1 MNLLEMDRM
10 VVYSETGY
18 KIDSRVEV
26 HCPPRV
32 GEQLIM
38 NGKVYKACDVIHDFD
53 EREFVVIVEESE
65 KYNKFIK
72 R

>member
-1 MNLLEMDRM
+1 MNLLEMDSM

-38 NGKVYKACDVIHDFD
+38 NGKVYKVCDVIHDFD

>member
-1 MNLLEMDRM
+1 MNMLEMNTM
-10 VVYSETGY
+10 VVYSEMGY
-18 KIDSRVEV
+18 KIDSKAEV

-38 NGKVYKACDVIHDFD
+38 KGKVYRVSDVIHDYD
-53 EREFVVIVEESE
+53 DRKFVVIVEESE
-65 KYNKFIK
+65 KFNKFIK

>member
-1 MNLLEMDRM
+1 MSMLEMSNM
-10 VVYSETGY
+10 VVYSEVGY
-18 KIDSRVEV
+18 KIDSKVEV
-26 HCPPRV
+26 HCPPRI

-38 NGKVYKACDVIHDFD
+38 SGKVYRVCDVIHDFD
-53 EREFVVIVEESE
+53 DREFVVIVEESE

>member
-1 MNLLEMDRM
+1 MNMLEMSTM
-10 VVYSETGY
+10 VVYSEMGY
-18 KIDSRVEV
+18 KIDSKAEV

-38 NGKVYKACDVIHDFD
+38 KGKVYRVSDVIHDFD

>member
-1 MNLLEMDRM
+1 MNMLEMSTM
-10 VVYSETGY
+10 VVYSEMGY
-18 KIDSRVEV
+18 KIDSKVEV

-38 NGKVYKACDVIHDFD
+38 KGKVYRVYDVIHDFD
-53 EREFVVIVEESE
+53 AREFVVIVEESE

>member
-1 MNLLEMDRM
+1 MNLLEMDSM

-38 NGKVYKACDVIHDFD
+38 NGKVYKVCDVIYDFD

>member
-1 MNLLEMDRM
+1 MNLLEIDKM
-10 VVYSETGY
+10 VIYSEMGY
-18 KIDSRVEV
+18 KIDSKVEV

-32 GEQLIM
+32 GEQLITG
-38 NGKVYKACDVIHDFD
+38 GKVYRVCDVIHDSD
-53 EREFVVIVEESE
+53 AREFVVIVEESE

>member
-38 NGKVYKACDVIHDFD
+38 NGKVYKVCDVIHDFD

>member
-10 VVYSETGY
+10 VVYSETRY

-38 NGKVYKACDVIHDFD
+38 NGKVYKVCDVIPDFD

-72 R
+72 H

>member
-1 MNLLEMDRM
+1 MNMLEMSTM
-10 VVYSETGY
+10 VVYSEMGY
-18 KIDSRVEV
+18 KIDSKAEV

-38 NGKVYKACDVIHDFD
+38 KGKVYRVSDVIHDYD
-53 EREFVVIVEESE
+53 DRKFVVIVEESE
-65 KYNKFIK
+65 KFNKFIK

>member
-1 MNLLEMDRM
+1 MNLLEMNSM
-10 VVYSETGY
+10 VVYSEMGY
-18 KIDSRVEV
+18 KIDSKAEV
-26 HCPPRV
+26 HCLPKA

-38 NGKVYKACDVIHDFD
+38 SGKVYRVCDVIHDYD
-53 EREFVVIVEESE
+53 AREFVVIVEESE

>member
-1 MNLLEMDRM
+1 MNMLEMSTM
-10 VVYSETGY
+10 VVYSEMGY
-18 KIDSRVEV
+18 KIDSKAEV

-38 NGKVYKACDVIHDFD
+38 KDKVYRVSDVIHDYD
-53 EREFVVIVEESE
+53 DRKFVVIVEESE
-65 KYNKFIK
+65 KFNKFIK

>member
-1 MNLLEMDRM
+1 MNLLEMNSM
-10 VVYSETGY
+10 VVYSEMGY
-18 KIDSRVEV
+18 KIDSRTEV

-38 NGKVYKACDVIHDFD
+38 SGKVYRVCDVIHDYD
-53 EREFVVIVEESE
+53 AREFVVIVEESE

>member
-1 MNLLEMDRM
+1 MNILEMSSM
-10 VVYSETGY
+10 VVYSEMGY
-18 KIDSRVEV
+18 KIDSKAEV

-38 NGKVYKACDVIHDFD
+38 KGKVYRVSDVIHDYD
-53 EREFVVIVEESE
+53 AREFVVIVEESE
-65 KYNKFIK
+65 KFNKFIK

>member
-1 MNLLEMDRM
+1 MNLLEMSTM
-10 VVYSETGY
+10 IVYSEMGY
-18 KIDSRVEV
+18 KIDSRTEV

-38 NGKVYKACDVIHDFD
+38 KGKVYRVCDVIHDYD
-53 EREFVVIVEESE
+53 AREFVVIVEESE
-65 KYNKFIK
+65 KFNKFIK

>member
-1 MNLLEMDRM
+1 MNLLEMNTM
-10 VVYSETGY
+10 VVYSEMGY
-18 KIDSRVEV
+18 KIDSKTEV
-26 HCPPRV
+26 YCPPRV

-38 NGKVYKACDVIHDFD
+38 KGKVYRVCDVIHDFD
-53 EREFVVIVEESE
+53 TREFVVIVEESE